1 MAHSGLETD
10 ENDNSPQPIATLSSN
25 SLFLWFSTSTIVALM
40 EEIVGLTIYE
50 SQNTS
55 DTKQSSTVRVL
66 NCSAVKEHIIS
77 CLKLPLFW
85 FKAKAYLF
93 CPQFLKSGIEGGS
106 RGQRK
111 KITSGVSLTPQLP
124 RLPKAEFHLG
134 GFSLHLCWNVLQH
147 WLSKACVKWMK
158 KNPLFLMIKW
168 HSLHAKWIQNLI
180 SIVCNTLC
188 ELKKKYS
195 EFQRDQNM
203 SSQLNCI
210 FILFVWIAC
219 TSFHSKY
226 WLKQRWEWTCVNTYP
241 QKIMGLDIPQSMKKH
256 GELRN

>member
-111 KITSGVSLTPQLP
+111 KITSGVSLTLP
-124 RLPKAEFHLG
+124 VTQTPKGWISSWWLQSAPMLKCSAALAVKSLCQMNEKEPT
-134 GFSLHLCWNVLQH
+134 FSNDKV
-147 WLSKACVKWMK
+147 A
-158 KNPLFLMIKW
+158 FL
-168 HSLHAKWIQNLI
+168 
-180 SIVCNTLC
+180 
-188 ELKKKYS
+188 
-195 EFQRDQNM
+195 
-203 SSQLNCI
+203 
-210 FILFVWIAC
+210 
-219 TSFHSKY
+219 
-226 WLKQRWEWTCVNTYP
+226 TC
-241 QKIMGLDIPQSMKKH
+241 
-256 GELRN
+256 